1 MQTADLWT
9 TGNGLGDGFQPGRSA
24 ARRGSTRPPAD
35 LARRLGARFVHF
47 DLLERESSSWGWA
60 LRNAYGEEVAQSHID
75 YPSRVQA
82 SAAAVAFSRLV
93 AEAGRQVGGR

>member
-1 MQTADLWT
+1 MQIADLWME
-9 TGNGLGDGFQPGRSA
+9 G
-24 ARRGSTRPPAD
+24 TRPVRAGTGASRTPAD
-35 LARRLGARFVHF
+35 LARRLGARSVHF
-47 DLLERESSSWGWA
+47 DLLEQDRDSWGWA
-60 LRNAYGEEVAQSHID
+60 LRNAYGEEVARSHVA

>member
-1 MQTADLWT
+1 MQIADLWT
-9 TGNGLGDGFQPGRSA
+9 EGSRPARVSGRTSS
-24 ARRGSTRPPAD
+24 RTPTD
-35 LARRLGARFVHF
+35 LARRLGARSVHF
-47 DLLERESSSWGWA
+47 DLLEQDRDSWGWA
-60 LRNAYGEEVAQSHID
+60 LRNAYGEEVARSHIA